1 LGAYRLAVAYTL
13 RFVIPDSS
21 SSILLVEDDA
31 GWALPRVPSDE
42 PEIVIHVAPTL
53 RDLVGRDIFVLRDL
67 RFGSMPPPDDA
78 IVYVTEPHP
87 DPSAARGRWCTEA
100 DLQSL
105 DIGDARDRSAVLSWF
120 RDEEPASLQPWQRAG
135 WFETC
140 VAWIEDVLPD
150 VFHVRQFATWCN
162 SCILRVEAAAG
173 RSYVKASPA
182 YFAREPIVTAMLAE
196 LFPGRTPEVLAVDAD
211 RRWMVLEDLGDE
223 PADGLAVGE
232 RLGALAAIAELH
244 AASMSHVDALLD
256 GGCFD
261 RRPDVLS
268 AQIAALAADPTVP
281 LPGDLAERFRAA
293 VPRLQELCAELAL
306 SPIQPTLVHGD
317 LHAGNVMRTGGR
329 FVVFDWTDACV
340 ADPFVDV
347 LMFLTRLPDDPRLRA
362 RFRDRYFEAWGDVV
376 SRSEAAEYAELA
388 EPLAAMHHAVTY
400 RGIYDAFGEY
410 EWWLFERALPRWIEH
425 ALGSRLLSPRGSPN
439 GI

>member
-1 LGAYRLAVAYTL
+1 MAYTL
-13 RFVIPDSS
+13 RFVIPDGSS
-21 SSILLVEDDA
+21 SVLVVESGA
-31 GWALPRVPSDE
+31 GWALPRVSSDE
-42 PEIVIHVAPTL
+42 SEILIDVAPTL
-53 RDLVGRDIFVLRDL
+53 RDLVGRDIVVLRDL
-67 RFGSMPPPDDA
+67 RFGPMPPPDDA

-87 DPSAARGRWCTEA
+87 DPSVARGRWCTEA
-100 DLQSL
+100 DVQGLEIL
-105 DIGDARDRSAVLSWF
+105 DPRERSAMLSWF
-120 RDEEPASLQPWQRAG
+120 RDEEPGSLQPWQRAG
-135 WFETC
+135 WFDAC

-162 SCILRVEAAAG
+162 SCIVRVEAAAG
-173 RSYVKASPA
+173 RSYLKASPA
-182 YFAREPIVTAMLAE
+182 NFAREPMVTAMLAD
-196 LFPGRTPEVLAVDAD
+196 LFPGRTTQVLALDTD
-211 RRWMVLEDLGDE
+211 RNWMLLEDLGGE
-223 PADGLAVGE
+223 PADGLSADE
-232 RLGALAAIAELH
+232 RLGAIAAIAELH
-244 AASMSHVDALLD
+244 AASLGHVDTLLD

-281 LPGDLAERFRAA
+281 LPGDLAERFEAA
-293 VPRLQELCAELAL
+293 VPRVQELCAELAL

-317 LHAGNVMRTGGR
+317 LHAGNLMRTGGR

-347 LMFLTRLPDDPRLRA
+347 LMFLTKLPNDPMLRA
-362 RFRDRYFEAWGDVV
+362 RFRDHYFAARGDGV
-376 SRSEAAEYAELA
+376 SRSEVARYVELA

-410 EWWLFERALPRWIEH
+410 EWWRFAGALPRWIEH
-425 ALGSRLLSPRGSPN
+425 ALGSPLLAQRGSPN